1 MSLQYHLKIRE
12 GDVAPYVLLPGDPDR
27 VEKVAGYWDEV
38 KLVAKNRE
46 YVTYTGA
53 YKGVPIS
60 CTSTGIG
67 CPSTAIALEELARC
81 GVHTFLR
88 IGTCGTFQEHVKSGD
103 MAIFDSAMRYDG
115 TSQLYAPAEFP
126 AVASYDVVDACVK
139 ALDKLGY
146 NGHVGTTRT
155 SDAFYAK
162 RPREGASFND
172 FRQFNWDH
180 HFDDLKKLNILASEM
195 EASIIMVLARLWGLR
210 AGGMAV
216 VLHNVAEVAEDK
228 SAFSPE
234 KDMDYSDDYIERL
247 ALAGCE
253 SILALYEKDNR

>member
-1 MSLQYHLKIRE
+1 S
-12 GDVAPYVLLPGDPDR
+12 GG
-27 VEKVAGYWDEV
+27 
-38 KLVAKNRE
+38 
-46 YVTYTGA
+46 TY
-53 YKGVPIS
+53 
-60 CTSTGIG
+60 
-67 CPSTAIALEELARC
+67 
-81 GVHTFLR
+81 
-88 IGTCGTFQEHVKSGD
+88 
-103 MAIFDSAMRYDG
+103 MAI
-115 TSQLYAPAEFP
+115 
-126 AVASYDVVDACVK
+126 
-139 ALDKLGY
+139 
-146 NGHVGTTRT
+146 
-155 SDAFYAK
+155 DAFYAK

>member
-155 SDAFYAK
+155 PS
-162 RPREGASFND
+162 
-172 FRQFNWDH
+172 
-180 HFDDLKKLNILASEM
+180 L
-195 EASIIMVLARLWGLR
+195 GLF
-210 AGGMAV
+210 A
-216 VLHNVAEVAEDK
+216 
-228 SAFSPE
+228 
-234 KDMDYSDDYIERL
+234 
-247 ALAGCE
+247 
-253 SILALYEKDNR
+253 